1 MKKNHSGHA
10 NRAQS
15 LVEFALVLP
24 LFLLLMLG
32 LIDFGRLLFSYISL
46 ANGAREM
53 ARVVAISS
61 STDAQAVDAF
71 NNLTIVGGSMD
82 PLTDS
87 VVIKV
92 YDGTGAQ
99 QGLAKT
105 CQLPL
110 TYASCT
116 TLPARSN
123 SNGAFNEGW
132 IDISATYVFH
142 FNPLFQNKL
151 AGVIDVSLMQP
162 LSTLTTTV
170 RTYIE

>member
-82 PLTDS
+82 NTTDS
-87 VVIKV
+87 VVIQV
-92 YDGTGAQ
+92 YDSTGTAQ
-99 QGLAKT
+99 GSAVT
-105 CQLPL
+105 CPLPI
-110 TYASCT
+110 ASCHM
-116 TLPARSN
+116 PIRS
-123 SNGAFNEGW
+123 GFNEGW
-132 IDISATYVFH
+132 VDVSGTYVFH
-142 FNPLFQNKL
+142 FNPLFQNRL
-151 AGVIDVSLMQP
+151 AGVVDVSLMQP
-162 LSTLTTTV
+162 ISTLTTTV

>member
-1 MKKNHSGHA
+1 MKKNHSGRA

-53 ARVVAISS
+53 ARVVAIQGN
-61 STDAQAVDAF
+61 TDQASVDAF

-82 PLTDS
+82 NTTDS
-87 VVIKV
+87 VVIQV
-92 YDGTGAQ
+92 YDSTGTAQ
-99 QGLAKT
+99 GSAVT
-105 CQLPL
+105 CPLPI
-110 TYASCT
+110 TSCHM
-116 TLPARSN
+116 PIRS
-123 SNGAFNEGW
+123 GFNEGW
-132 IDISATYVFH
+132 VDVSATYVFH

-151 AGVIDVSLMQP
+151 AGVVDVSLMQP
-162 LSTLTTTV
+162 ISTLTTTV